1 MIVIDNNSAAKS
13 TITSNVN
20 ADNKPSSDSIEEALT
35 QLIQHAVIY
44 EEAKNKLKLL
54 S

>member
-1 MIVIDNNSAAKS
+1 MIVIDNNSATKS

-20 ADNKPSSDSIEEALT
+20 TANKPNANSIEEALT

>member
-1 MIVIDNNSAAKS
+1 MIVIENNLPTKS
-13 TITSNVN
+13 TLANDVHT
-20 ADNKPSSDSIEEALT
+20 DNTPNSSAIEEALT

-54 S
+54 A